1 METDINK
8 VLRNVLTTGKVV
20 IGGRQTIDAV
30 KNGKAQVVVLS
41 SNCLAET
48 VNEMKGAPVINY
60 PGTGVDLGVACGKPF
75 AIAALAVLEP
85 GDSEILSLR
94 SQLNE

>member
-8 VLRNVLTTGKVV
+8 VLRSVLSTGKVV
-20 IGGRQTIDAV
+20 IGGRQTRDAV

-48 VNEMKGAPVINY
+48 VNEIKNVPVINF

-75 AIAALAVLEP
+75 SIAALAVLEP
-85 GDSEILSLR
+85 GESEILSFR
-94 SQLNE
+94 SKNV

>member
-20 IGGRQTIDAV
+20 IGGRQTTDAV

-41 SNCLAET
+41 SNCLPET
-48 VNEMKGAPVINY
+48 ANEMKGVPVINY

-85 GDSEILSLR
+85 GESEILSLK
-94 SQLNE
+94 ST

>member
-20 IGGRQTIDAV
+20 IGGRQTMDAV

-41 SNCLAET
+41 SNCLPET
-48 VNEMKGAPVINY
+48 ANEMKGVPVINY

-85 GDSEILSLR
+85 GESEILSLK
-94 SQLNE
+94 ST